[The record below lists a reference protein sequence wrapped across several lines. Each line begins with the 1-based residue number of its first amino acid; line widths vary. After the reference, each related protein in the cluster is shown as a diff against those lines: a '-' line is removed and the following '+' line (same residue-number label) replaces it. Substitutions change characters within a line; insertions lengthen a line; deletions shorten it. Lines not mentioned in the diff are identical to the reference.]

1 MHFSTILFALA
12 TPFLASVSAAPVRRA
27 PLDPINAVVF
37 NFAHTLE
44 LLESEFYTQA
54 LAKFSDVDFT
64 NAGFVSPQIPA
75 QLFQVIQR
83 DEAAHA
89 TFLEV
94 GLQVLGQR
102 PLAGCSFDFTPLL
115 TDVATMASAA
125 RIIENVGVGAYLGGA
140 ALLTEPAFVDAA
152 ATILTI
158 EARHQTVLNILNS
171 GSAIPQ
177 AFDIGL
183 SPSEVLAI
191 AGQFISGCDLGI
203 PANPILSITNTGEV
217 APGTLLTFSSPALN
231 SSSQALDLHCQML
244 LGGMPFSIALP
255 LGECVVPTGVN
266 GPVVLFVTRDSQP
279 LLNNVI
285 DRGTSQVVAGPT
297 IAFIDTEPEML
308 GALVRNAG
316 NPGSQ
321 AATTTT
327 GAVASLS
334 TTTISPDQAQSLLSS
349 LSATSSTTSATS
361 TSTSTATPDAAA
373 AAASTS
379 TSASASSSA
388 AAPAVT
394 PPSNNAPPAPQG
406 STVTMNTFTGP
417 VDGGSINVEGFTNV
431 PASAVP
437 VPASQ

>member
-1 MHFSTILFALA
+1 MRFSTVLFALA
-12 TPFLASVSAAPVRRA
+12 TPLFASVSAAPVKRQA
-27 PLDPINAVVF
+27 TVDPINAVVF

-44 LLESEFYTQA
+44 LLESEFYAQA
-54 LAKFSDVDFT
+54 LAKFTDADFT
-64 NAGFVSPQIPA
+64 NAGFVSA
-75 QLFQVIQR
+75 QLPVQQFQVIQR

-94 GLQVLGQR
+94 GLQALGQT
-102 PLAGCSFDFTPLL
+102 PLAGCRFDFTPLL

-125 RIIENVGVGAYLGGA
+125 RIIEYVGVGAYLGGA

-158 EARHQTVLNILNS
+158 EARHQTVLNILTA
-171 GSAIPQ
+171 GSAVPQ
-177 AFDIGL
+177 AFDIPL

-191 AGQFISGCDLGI
+191 AGQFVSGCDLGI
-203 PANPILSITNTGEV
+203 PANPVLSITNTGEV

-231 SSSQALDLHCQML
+231 SSTQALDLHCQML

-255 LGECVVPTGVN
+255 LSQCVVPDGVN
-266 GPVVLFVTRDSQP
+266 GPVVIFITRDSQP

-285 DRGTSQVVAGPT
+285 DRGTAQLVAGPT

-308 GALVRNAG
+308 GALARNPG
-316 NPGSQ
+316 SPGSQ
-321 AATTTT
+321 AATTT

-349 LSATSSTTSATS
+349 FSTTATASATS
-361 TSTSTATPDAAA
+361 TSTSTSASISTSTSVAAA
-373 AAASTS
+373 AA
-379 TSASASSSA
+379 
-388 AAPAVT
+388 T
-394 PPSNNAPPAPQG
+394 PPSSNNVPPVPQG
-406 STVTMNTFTGP
+406 NIVTMNTFTGP
-417 VDGGSINVEGFTNV
+417 VDNGSINVEGFTNV

-437 VPASQ
+437 VPAPQ